1 MIEEWKIHTINSDS
15 VEMTQL
21 SKFGRM
27 SSKKIGGNLNTV
39 IATLDVRGTRNQ
51 WNLTCQHM

>member
-27 SSKKIGGNLNTV
+27 SSKKIGSNLNTV
-39 IATLDVRGTRNQ
+39 IATLDVRGTRNP